1 MGRAPRPHFSIH
13 DPPHPRRL
21 RLRPVPERRDSV
33 RLQTVLDQLGA
44 RRCIQPTARP
54 GSANLVLNDY
64 QRHWARAKVQ
74 LK

>member
-1 MGRAPRPHFSIH
+1 MGRAPRPHFSTH

-44 RRCIQPTARP
+44 RRCIQPAARP
-54 GSANLVLNDY
+54 GSAKLVLND
-64 QRHWARAKVQ
+64 
-74 LK
+74 